1 MPRFPGRGILE
12 FCLQL
17 PTAPVGGIFPDE
29 KVGPGSLV
37 CFPVGKEQPWAA
49 AFN

>member
-12 FCLQL
+12 FCLPL
-17 PTAPVGGIFPDE
+17 PTAPVGGIFPE

-37 CFPVGKEQPWAA
+37 CFPAGKEQPWAA